1 MVLQNDLWSDPH
13 KVIQSCMHIWTS
25 PRMELSVKG
34 EWTNGRLARGAADAS
49 TGQQGPPICFALE
62 RGGRAS

>member
-1 MVLQNDLWSDPH
+1 
-13 KVIQSCMHIWTS
+13 
-25 PRMELSVKG
+25 MELSVKG